1 MARNPDPLGIKPRA
15 RVRKRMEAGGSP
27 PQEKRGAPS
36 SAAKKRSI
44 EVANQIA
51 EGKRRFEE
59 HDGTPLPPDATP
71 LDVMLMAMRKAYLIG
86 GSIAAVPYAEM
97 AAPYIHARIAQVQ
110 LKNPDDGKPLRLEF
124 RWTNEEPPAA

>member
-1 MARNPDPLGIKPRA
+1 
-15 RVRKRMEAGGSP
+15 MEAGGLP
-27 PQEKRGAPS
+27 PQPGPGRPS
-36 SAAKKRSI
+36 SAAKQRSL

-59 HDGTPLPPDATP
+59 HDGSPLPDDATP
-71 LDVMLMAMRKAYLIG
+71 LDVILMAMRKAYSIG

-110 LKNPDDGKPLRLEF
+110 LKNPDDGKPLRLAF
-124 RWTNEEPPAA
+124 CWANEEPPTA

>member
-27 PQEKRGAPS
+27 PQPKSGAPS

-51 EGKRRFEE
+51 EGKRKFEE
-59 HDGTPLPPDATP
+59 HDGSELPADATP
-71 LDVMLMAMRKAYLIG
+71 LDVMLMAMRKAYKLG
-86 GSIAAVPYAEM
+86 GSIAATPYAEKC
-97 AAPYIHARIAQVQ
+97 APYIHARIAQVE
-110 LKNPDDGKPLRLEF
+110 LKNPSDGKPF
-124 RWTNEEPPAA
+124 TIAFKWQEEP